1 MKTPVFTGSCTA
13 IVTPFHNGVI
23 DFDKMAEFIDF
34 QYEGAP
40 PLLSSAAPP
49 AKVPHRPSRS
59 MNSSSISAS
68 STTPDE

>member
-34 QYEGAP
+34 QY
-40 PLLSSAAPP
+40 
-49 AKVPHRPSRS
+49 
-59 MNSSSISAS
+59 
-68 STTPDE
+68 